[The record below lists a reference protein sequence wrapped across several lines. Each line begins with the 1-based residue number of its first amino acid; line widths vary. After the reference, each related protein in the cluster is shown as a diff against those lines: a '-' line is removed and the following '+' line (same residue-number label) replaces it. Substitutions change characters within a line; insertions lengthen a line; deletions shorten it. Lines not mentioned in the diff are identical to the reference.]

1 MSFFS
6 PVTQKRTLLVTLG
19 VASAYL
25 IMQVFVLNNSLVI
38 NTLTHKFPITYKFSV
53 LSQLII
59 GYFQMFNLGHIILLL
74 VTALLIGL
82 NISLIFLVGKKIAIS
97 GKTKLSMGGTGL
109 LSLASVGCPSCS
121 LSVFALFGSGGG
133 FLGLLFS
140 SIWMQGFVVLALL
153 ISIYLSLR
161 SYNNKSC
168 DIFPNAQAA

>member
-153 ISIYLSLR
+153 ISI
-161 SYNNKSC
+161 
-168 DIFPNAQAA
+168 